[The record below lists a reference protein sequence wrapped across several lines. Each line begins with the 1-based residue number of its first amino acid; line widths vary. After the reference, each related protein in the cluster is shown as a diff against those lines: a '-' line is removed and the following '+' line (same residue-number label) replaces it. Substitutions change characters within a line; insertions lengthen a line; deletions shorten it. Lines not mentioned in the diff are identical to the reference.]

1 MSARPEAL
9 LPLSVPAAVAAVAY
23 EQLEIGAASL
33 AAIEGDDEA
42 EALHG
47 FRLAVRRLRSLLKAY
62 QPWLGGTAGRKVQRS
77 LRRLGRATNE
87 GRDAEVRLA
96 WIARERKA
104 LSREERRGSRRVIR
118 RLRAARKKGYGAAKG
133 RVRKDYTRA
142 ADRLVRRLDRLEHV
156 GPALAEVIPPLVRRQ
171 AAELEV
177 RLAAVRDGED
187 REGAHGARIAGKR
200 LRYLIEPIAKESS
213 ETRLL
218 LDRLKALHGLLGKIN
233 DLYLVMETLDQE
245 TRRLA
250 RAEARRLR
258 KLADQ
263 PAENGD
269 GPPSHRSE
277 ALVGLEALAAL
288 ARSQKKSLFAELE
301 RRWLGGRG
309 RRFFRDTEALA
320 QALGENA
327 GDKRPQSR
335 EGDQPTEP
343 ELQGVAAPK
352 RSPVRASRRRPPDQ
366 QNLS

>member
-1 MSARPEAL
+1 VSARAEAL

-47 FRLAVRRLRSLLKAY
+47 FRLAVRRLRSLLRAY
-62 QPWLGGTAGRKVQRS
+62 QPWLGKTAGEKVQRS
-77 LRRLGRATNE
+77 LRRLGRSTNE

-104 LSREERRGSRRVIR
+104 LLREERRGSRRAVR
-118 RLRAARKKGYGAAKG
+118 RLKAAREKGYGTAKG
-133 RVRKDYTRA
+133 RVQKDYTRA
-142 ADRLVRRLDRLEHV
+142 AQRLVRRLEKLEQV
-156 GPALAEVIPPLVRRQ
+156 EPSLAEVIPPLVRRQ

-233 DLYLVMETLDQE
+233 DLYLVLETLDQE
-245 TRRLA
+245 IAWLA

-269 GPPSHRSE
+269 GPPSNRSE
-277 ALVGLEALAAL
+277 ALVGVEALAAL

-320 QALGENA
+320 QALWENA
-327 GDKRPQSR
+327 ADKTPLSPER
-335 EGDQPTEP
+335 EAADGARAA
-343 ELQGVAAPK
+343 GVAAPE
-352 RSPVRASRRRPPDQ
+352 RSPVRASRRRKPAQ
-366 QNLS
+366 QNLL

>member
-1 MSARPEAL
+1 
-9 LPLSVPAAVAAVAY
+9 
-23 EQLEIGAASL
+23 
-33 AAIEGDDEA
+33 
-42 EALHG
+42 
-47 FRLAVRRLRSLLKAY
+47 
-62 QPWLGGTAGRKVQRS
+62 VQRS

-104 LSREERRGSRRVIR
+104 LPREERRGSRRAVR
-118 RLRAARKKGYGAAKG
+118 RLRAARKKGYGTAKG
-133 RVRKDYTRA
+133 RVQKDYTRA
-142 ADRLVRRLDRLEHV
+142 AERLVRRLEQLESV
-156 GPALAEVIPPLVRRQ
+156 GPSLSQVIPPLVRRQ

-213 ETRLL
+213 ETGFL

-233 DLYLVMETLDQE
+233 DLYLVMNTLDQE
-245 TRRLA
+245 VARLA
-250 RAEARRLR
+250 RAQARRLR
-258 KLADQ
+258 KLADH

-269 GPPSHRSE
+269 GPPSRRSE
-277 ALVGLEALAAL
+277 ALMGVEALAAL
-288 ARSQKKSLFAELE
+288 ARAQKESLFAELE

-320 QALGENA
+320 QALAGKA
-327 GDKRPQSR
+327 GDDAP
-335 EGDQPTEP
+335 PATEKEQLTVP
-343 ELQGVAAPK
+343 ELKGVAAPK
-352 RSPVRASRRRPPDQ
+352 RSPVLRASRRRKPAQ